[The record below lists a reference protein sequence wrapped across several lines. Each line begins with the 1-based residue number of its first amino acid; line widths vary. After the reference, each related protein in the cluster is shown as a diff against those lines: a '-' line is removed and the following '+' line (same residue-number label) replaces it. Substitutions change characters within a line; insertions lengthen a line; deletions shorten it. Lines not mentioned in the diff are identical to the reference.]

1 MKKISKEKLHLP
13 KIEGITLRW
22 LINIIGV
29 IVVFFII
36 VFIISAFAIK
46 NTYYSNVESILN
58 SGASST
64 AVSYFS
70 ANLDVGN
77 TLEQSATE
85 YIDSYSYK
93 EKTTTWIIDNDGKVV
108 VSSSGFAIEK
118 QEMPDYEEALASDS
132 NKSKYIGKISNGEKV
147 MAVCRIIKD
156 SNGDNV
162 GAIRVLSS
170 LEQIDRQ
177 VATLT
182 FLVFIG
188 LVIVFA
194 LIIFSNLFFIR
205 SIIFPVQ
212 EITETTKKIS
222 QGDYSVRIEKKYDDE
237 IGNLC
242 DSINTM
248 AEEISTTDKMKNDFI
263 STISHELR
271 TPLTSIKGW
280 GETLMLSTDDTVDEL
295 TRKGL
300 QVIVKEAGRLEG
312 FVEELLD
319 FSRLQ
324 SGRMN
329 LRLAKTDLFAELD
342 ETVFTFRERALR
354 EGIEVKYSI
363 PEVPAVANADANRL
377 KQVFMNILDNALK
390 YSRAPSK
397 IFVKAEFTKLENE
410 NFVKIAIA
418 DQGCGISKEDLPHVK
433 EKFYKE
439 LDEYLYDKYETFAS
453 NPLLLTIMLLT
464 FESRVSIPDKLNDF
478 FEQAFTTLFHT
489 HDATKGGYKRDI
501 CSGLG
506 YEDFKTVFAYFCFKS
521 FFNSDYRFSENKVLE
536 YIGIARQKR
545 VVEVNFDS
553 MDFLI
558 DLTNSVCML
567 IHDGLEYRFSHRS
580 FQEYFAALYTVQ
592 LDDEQ
597 QKKFL
602 KLWLQDDDYRTTSFY
617 LDMLYELE
625 TSRFVK
631 NVIIPG
637 IRELQEL
644 FEKNGK
650 REEWLIT
657 YLYNDVCIR
666 EEPNGEKKCMLSVKD
681 SYYHDMI
688 WRACNIGGMYK
699 NVQEERKQRAIVSKD
714 KLVEIIEEEFGLNR
728 LVKFEEIMQKG
739 YAKEVVQYL
748 YWARERY
755 EFAVNYIDSIS
766 VKYLT
771 DEKDFAS
778 MLEEL

>member
-1 MKKISKEKLHLP
+1 MAGLTVMKKFSKEKLHLP
-13 KIEGITLRW
+13 KIDGITLRW

-36 VFIISAFAIK
+36 VFIISAFSIK

-70 ANLDVGN
+70 ANLDAGN
-77 TLEQSATE
+77 TLEQSAAE

-93 EKTTTWIIDNDGKVV
+93 EKTTTWIIDIDGNVV

-118 QEMPDYEEALASDS
+118 QDMPDYTQALENDN
-132 NKSKYIGKISNGEKV
+132 NKAKYIGKISNGEKV

-177 VATLT
+177 
-182 FLVFIG
+182 
-188 LVIVFA
+188 
-194 LIIFSNLFFIR
+194 
-205 SIIFPVQ
+205 
-212 EITETTKKIS
+212 
-222 QGDYSVRIEKKYDDE
+222 
-237 IGNLC
+237 

-280 GETLMLSTDDTVDEL
+280 GETLMLGTDDSVDEL

-354 EGIEVKYSI
+354 DGIEVKYSI
-363 PEVPAVANADANRL
+363 PEVPAIANADANRL

-390 YSRAPSK
+390 YSRSPSK
-397 IFVKAEFTKLENE
+397 IFVKAEFTKLDNQ

-433 EKFYKE
+433 EKFYKANVSVRGSGIGLAVTNE
-439 LDEYLYDKYETFAS
+439 IVNLHHGKLEIDSQEGKGTLVTIYLPVENSPTKNE
-453 NPLLLTIMLLT
+453 
-464 FESRVSIPDKLNDF
+464 LNDMKQN
-478 FEQAFTTLFHT
+478 E
-489 HDATKGGYKRDI
+489 
-501 CSGLG
+501 
-506 YEDFKTVFAYFCFKS
+506 
-521 FFNSDYRFSENKVLE
+521 
-536 YIGIARQKR
+536 
-545 VVEVNFDS
+545 
-553 MDFLI
+553 
-558 DLTNSVCML
+558 
-567 IHDGLEYRFSHRS
+567 
-580 FQEYFAALYTVQ
+580 TVQ
-592 LDDEQ
+592 DAEIN
-597 QKKFL
+597 
-602 KLWLQDDDYRTTSFY
+602 
-617 LDMLYELE
+617 E
-625 TSRFVK
+625 
-631 NVIIPG
+631 G
-637 IRELQEL
+637 
-644 FEKNGK
+644 
-650 REEWLIT
+650 
-657 YLYNDVCIR
+657 
-666 EEPNGEKKCMLSVKD
+666 
-681 SYYHDMI
+681 
-688 WRACNIGGMYK
+688 
-699 NVQEERKQRAIVSKD
+699 
-714 KLVEIIEEEFGLNR
+714 VEIN
-728 LVKFEEIMQKG
+728 K
-739 YAKEVVQYL
+739 
-748 YWARERY
+748 
-755 EFAVNYIDSIS
+755 N
-766 VKYLT
+766 
-771 DEKDFAS
+771 
-778 MLEEL
+778 